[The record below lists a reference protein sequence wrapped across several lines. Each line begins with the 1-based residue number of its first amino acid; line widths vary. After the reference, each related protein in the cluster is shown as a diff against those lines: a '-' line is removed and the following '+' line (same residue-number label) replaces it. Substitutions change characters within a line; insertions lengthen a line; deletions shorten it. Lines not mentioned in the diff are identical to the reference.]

1 MSITPTK
8 IVEDAIQLT
17 PQERISIADAL
28 LQSINTPEAQISPSL
43 LESVEKSIKSI
54 HVSERLSVYGL

>member
-28 LQSINTPEAQISPSL
+28 IKSITVPDTNINQSLIAE
-43 LESVEKSIKSI
+43 VEKSIKNI
-54 HVSERLSVYGL
+54 YTSERLSVYGL

>member
-28 LQSINTPEAQISPSL
+28 LQSINTPEAQINPSL

>member
-28 LQSINTPEAQISPSL
+28 LQSINTPEAINPSL

>member
-28 LQSINTPEAQISPSL
+28 IKSIATPDTEISLSL
-43 LESVEKSIKSI
+43 IKEVEKSIKCI
-54 HVSERLSVYGL
+54 NASERLSVYGL

>member
-28 LQSINTPEAQISPSL
+28 LQSINTPETEINPSL
-43 LESVEKSIKSI
+43 LEAVERSIKNI

>member
-28 LQSINTPEAQISPSL
+28 IQSINTPEAEISPSL
-43 LESVEKSIKSI
+43 LEAVEKSIKSI
-54 HVSERLSVYGL
+54 QASERLSVYGL